1 MSLALLMAIV
11 TLAGILAGYRTGFVL
26 AGVAALFI
34 LISDLPIAYF
44 NLLVSRIYANVLSNW
59 LLVAIPMFIFMG
71 LVLEKSGVA
80 EHTLRAC
87 QRMLGGSGAGMGL
100 SVVIVG
106 VLLAASSGIV
116 GASVVLLT
124 LLALPR
130 LTEAGYGPRA
140 SSGLIASSGTLAIL
154 IPPSVMLIV
163 LGDQLTVPVP
173 SMFAGALGPGLL
185 LILLYLVFV
194 LWQGRNLPRSPAPKD
209 GPTGALAVAILAREI
224 LPLIL
229 LIVAVLGSILTGI
242 ATPTEAAGLGAFGAI
257 LVAALYGR
265 FRPRQI
271 FLAARETVVT
281 TSMVLMVMIGATC
294 FAAVF
299 RGLGGDDMIREG
311 LDAIGGGPWASLI
324 AVMAFIF
331 VLGFVLDWLEITL
344 ILMPILAPVIV
355 QMDFGLG
362 LNPQQTLIW
371 FGLLVAVNL
380 QTSFLTPP
388 FGFSLFYMRG
398 AAAGKLSNR
407 DVYLG
412 VAPFIALQ
420 LVALGL
426 MMAVP
431 ALVTVFL

>member
-1 MSLALLMAIV
+1 MSLAVAMALV

-26 AGVAALFI
+26 AGVSALFI
-34 LISDLPIAYF
+34 LISDLPAAYF
-44 NLLVSRIYANVLSNW
+44 NLLVSRIYGNVLSNW

-71 LVLEKSGVA
+71 LVLERTGVA

-87 QRMLGGSGAGMGL
+87 QRALGGSAAGMGL

-130 LTEAGYGPRA
+130 LAEAGYGPRL

-163 LGDQLTVPVP
+163 LGDQLSVPVP
-173 SMFAGALGPGLL
+173 SMFAAALGPGLL
-185 LILLYLVFV
+185 LVALYLGFV
-194 LWQGRNLPRSPAPKD
+194 LWQSRGLPRAAGEAAR
-209 GPTGALAVAILAREI
+209 GPLAALILVRDI
-224 LPLIL
+224 LPLVL
-229 LIVAVLGSILTGI
+229 LIVAVLGSILTGL
-242 ATPTEAAGLGAFGAI
+242 ATPTEASGLGAFGAI
-257 LVAALYGR
+257 LIAALYGR
-265 FRPRQI
+265 FSPAAI
-271 FLAARETVVT
+271 LEAARETVVT

-299 RGLGGDDMIREG
+299 RGLGGDDLVRAG
-311 LDAIGGGPWASLI
+311 LDAVAGGPWAALLV
-324 AVMAFIF
+324 VMAFIF

-344 ILMPILAPVIV
+344 ILIPILAPVIV
-355 QMDFGLG
+355 LMDFGLG
-362 LNPQQTLIW
+362 LTPQQTLIW
-371 FGLLVAVNL
+371 FGMLVAVNL

-398 AAAGKLSNR
+398 AAAGRLSNR
-407 DVYLG
+407 DVWLG

-420 LVALGL
+420 LAALGL
-426 MMAVP
+426 IMAVP

>member
-1 MSLALLMAIV
+1 MSLALAMALV

-34 LISDLPIAYF
+34 LISDLPLAYF
-44 NLLVSRIYANVLSNW
+44 NLLVSRVYGNVLSNW

-71 LVLEKSGVA
+71 LVLEKTGVA
-80 EHTLRAC
+80 EHTLRSC
-87 QRMLGGSGAGMGL
+87 QQALGGSAAGMGA

-130 LTEAGYGPRA
+130 LAEAGYDARL

-163 LGDQLTVPVP
+163 LGDQLSVPVP

-185 LILLYLVFV
+185 LVAIYLAFV
-194 LWQGRNLPRSPAPKD
+194 LWRSRGLPSKARHGAGGLS
-209 GPTGALAVAILAREI
+209 GALVLVRDI
-224 LPLIL
+224 LPLVA

-242 ATPTEAAGLGAFGAI
+242 ATPTEASGLGALGAC
-257 LVAALYGR
+257 VTAALYGR
-265 FRPRQI
+265 FRLSILMQ
-271 FLAARETVVT
+271 AARETVIT
-281 TSMVLMVMIGATC
+281 TTMVLTVMIGATC

-299 RGLGGDDMIREG
+299 RGLGGDAMIETG
-311 LDAIGGGPWASLI
+311 LEAIGGGPWAALI
-324 AVMAFIF
+324 AIMAFIF
-331 VLGFVLDWLEITL
+331 LLGFFLDWLEITL
-344 ILMPILAPVIV
+344 ILMPILAPVIAA
-355 QMDFGLG
+355 MDFGNGLG
-362 LNPQQTLIW
+362 PEQTLVW

-398 AAAGKLSNR
+398 AAAGQLSNR
-407 DVYLG
+407 DVYAG
-412 VAPFIALQ
+412 VAPFVALQ
-420 LVALGL
+420 LG
-426 MMAVP
+426 
-431 ALVTVFL
+431 ALVSLMAWPGLVTAFL